1 MRRNLAPH
9 LKGLMGPWLVAQSDS
24 YAPAASAAQNAF
36 ASAFPQA
43 KQTEALVFCKED
55 IIAVSALESCL
66 LGF

>member
-1 MRRNLAPH
+1 
-9 LKGLMGPWLVAQSDS
+9 MGPWLVAQSDS